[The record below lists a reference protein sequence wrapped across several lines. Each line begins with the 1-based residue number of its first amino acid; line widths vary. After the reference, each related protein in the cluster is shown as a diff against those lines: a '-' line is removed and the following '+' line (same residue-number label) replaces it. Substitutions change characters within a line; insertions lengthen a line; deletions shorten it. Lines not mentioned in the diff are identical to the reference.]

1 MLKKHTLFTITLL
14 CSTPLYAIPIES
26 RGLSQDAGNY
36 VAATAPAI
44 NVSNSPNDN
53 TATTPTNVNWQ
64 LMQKADRL
72 ENELR
77 SLRGKMEEQDN
88 EIEKLKNELT
98 NRYADLDQRLE
109 LLQQKI
115 EPTEDTDTTEDN
127 QQGTAPSS
135 S

>member
-1 MLKKHTLFTITLL
+1 MMFKQHVLCALTLTCSGTLF
-14 CSTPLYAIPIES
+14 ANIPIES
-26 RGLSQDAGNY
+26 RGLSGADNGTVY
-36 VAATAPAI
+36 TA
-44 NVSNSPNDN
+44 NN
-53 TATTPTNVNWQ
+53 TAIQTGAGSTPIPTNLNWQ
-64 LMQKADRL
+64 LMQKNQQL

-88 EIEKLKNELT
+88 IIEQLKSELT

-109 LLQQKI
+109 LLQQKVD
-115 EPTEDTDTTEDN
+115 PSEDTEAAEDN

>member
-1 MLKKHTLFTITLL
+1 MMFKQHVLCALTLTCSGTLF
-14 CSTPLYAIPIES
+14 ANIPIES
-26 RGLSQDAGNY
+26 RGLSGADNGTVY
-36 VAATAPAI
+36 TA
-44 NVSNSPNDN
+44 NN
-53 TATTPTNVNWQ
+53 TAIQTGAGSTPTPTNLNWQ
-64 LMQKADRL
+64 LMQKNQQL

-88 EIEKLKNELT
+88 IIEQLKSELT

-109 LLQQKI
+109 LLQQKVD
-115 EPTEDTDTTEDN
+115 PSEDTEPAEDN

>member
-1 MLKKHTLFTITLL
+1 MMLKKQILGALTLS
-14 CSTPLYAIPIES
+14 CSGVLFANIPIES
-26 RGLSQDAGNY
+26 RGLSGANNGTVY
-36 VAATAPAI
+36 TA
-44 NVSNSPNDN
+44 NN
-53 TATTPTNVNWQ
+53 TAIQTGAGSTPPPTNLNWQ
-64 LMQKADRL
+64 LMQKNQQL

-77 SLRGKMEEQDN
+77 TLRGKMEEQDN

>member
-1 MLKKHTLFTITLL
+1 MMFKQHVLCALTLTCSGTLF
-14 CSTPLYAIPIES
+14 ANIPIES
-26 RGLSQDAGNY
+26 RGLSGADNGTVY
-36 VAATAPAI
+36 TA
-44 NVSNSPNDN
+44 NN
-53 TATTPTNVNWQ
+53 TAIQTGAGSTPTPTNLNWQ
-64 LMQKADRL
+64 LMQKNQQL

-88 EIEKLKNELT
+88 IIEQLKSELT

-109 LLQQKI
+109 LLQQKVD
-115 EPTEDTDTTEDN
+115 PSEDTEVAEDN